1 MTESRSEGSSLNP
14 QLSTLSQGGAERVA
28 LWMAERGIAGE
39 IIRPG
44 APTPTVEAAAVALG
58 VNLEEVVKSLL
69 FLVDRHPY
77 LVIVR
82 GTARVNTKKLLKG
95 VGGKKARIATREEV
109 ERITG
114 FPVGGT
120 PPFAHREAL
129 PVLID
134 RAVLS
139 MEEVYAGGG
148 STDVM
153 LRIRAADLLSASGGR
168 VVDVA

>member
-1 MTESRSEGSSLNP
+1 
-14 QLSTLSQGGAERVA
+14 
-28 LWMAERGIAGE
+28 
-39 IIRPG
+39 
-44 APTPTVEAAAVALG
+44 
-58 VNLEEVVKSLL
+58 
-69 FLVDRHPY
+69 
-77 LVIVR
+77 
-82 GTARVNTKKLLKG
+82 G

-148 STDVM
+148 SDNVM
-153 LRIRAADLLSASGGR
+153 LRLRSADLLQATQGR
-168 VVDVA
+168 LADVI

>member
-1 MTESRSEGSSLNP
+1 
-14 QLSTLSQGGAERVA
+14 
-28 LWMAERGIAGE
+28 MAERGIAGV

-58 VNLEEVVKSLL
+58 VSLEEVVKSLL

>member
-58 VNLEEVVKSLL
+58 VSLEEVVKSLL

-95 VGGKKARIATREEV
+95 VGGKKARIATREDV

>member
-1 MTESRSEGSSLNP
+1 MTEPRSEGSSLNP

-58 VNLEEVVKSLL
+58 VSLEEVVKSLL

>member
-1 MTESRSEGSSLNP
+1 
-14 QLSTLSQGGAERVA
+14 
-28 LWMAERGIAGE
+28 MAERGIAGE

-58 VNLEEVVKSLL
+58 VSLEEVVKSLL

-153 LRIRAADLLSASGGR
+153 LRIRAADLLSASGGG

>member
-1 MTESRSEGSSLNP
+1 
-14 QLSTLSQGGAERVA
+14 
-28 LWMAERGIAGE
+28 MAERGIAGE

-58 VNLEEVVKSLL
+58 VSLEEVVKSLL

-82 GTARVNTKKLLKG
+82 GTARVNTKKSSSRGL
-95 VGGKKARIATREEV
+95 GGKKARIATREEV

>member
-58 VNLEEVVKSLL
+58 VSLEEVVKSLL

>member
-1 MTESRSEGSSLNP
+1 
-14 QLSTLSQGGAERVA
+14 
-28 LWMAERGIAGE
+28 MAERGIAGE

-58 VNLEEVVKSLL
+58 VSLEEVVKSLL